1 MPSIESINIRL
12 NKIFRKKF
20 SKQRKKKLNKYN
32 FTIISNNCW
41 GGMIYESYNIQKQ
54 SPTIG
59 LFFKSSDY
67 IKFITNFKYYISQE
81 LKFIKYDE
89 SKDKAFLKSVGINEK
104 TNIPL
109 GILDDIEIIF
119 LHYKN
124 ETEAKEKWQRRVK
137 RINYKNL
144 IFKFNDQNGCTEKDL
159 KNFIALPYENK
170 VFFTVSNWNI
180 TDKCIVKIPQAFN
193 SKFIYASHEP
203 FGANL
208 CFNVNKYLNNI
219 KIEKYFEKNNDNEN

>member
-1 MPSIESINIRL
+1 M
-12 NKIFRKKF
+12 
-20 SKQRKKKLNKYN
+20 
-32 FTIISNNCW
+32 
-41 GGMIYESYNIQKQ
+41 
-54 SPTIG
+54 
-59 LFFKSSDY
+59 
-67 IKFITNFKYYISQE
+67 
-81 LKFIKYDE
+81 
-89 SKDKAFLKSVGINEK
+89 
-104 TNIPL
+104 
-109 GILDDIEIIF
+109 
-119 LHYKN
+119 
-124 ETEAKEKWQRRVK
+124 
-137 RINYKNL
+137 

-170 VFFTVSNWNI
+170 VFFTVRNWNI